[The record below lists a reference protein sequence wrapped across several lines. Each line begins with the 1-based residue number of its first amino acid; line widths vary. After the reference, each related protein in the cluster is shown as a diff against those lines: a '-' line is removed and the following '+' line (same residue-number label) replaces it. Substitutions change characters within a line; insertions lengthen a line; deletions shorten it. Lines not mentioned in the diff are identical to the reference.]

1 VSAIELTIVQPSA
14 PDTVIVGAAASAVSL
29 AAAIAAPL
37 PPELAGVALFY
48 RWYSSLFRAAKDRYS
63 LNVVGLSDPSQP
75 FVAPLKVG
83 THVITF
89 AASDQSGETD
99 AAQEQTRHG
108 GVTGGSQGP
117 SRRLVHAL
125 VANPVNP
132 SPSPA
137 LPIPTLPRQSST
149 LEAEAPLQW
158 GRKIGNTNN
167 YEPNPDYHAINR
179 IRYRWRFTPLGGPA
193 GRDAAD
199 LVPSLDQLEFDPGPP
214 ADLRPVVRYQGP
226 LPDAL
231 DTGNYTLTLR
241 VEDVNNDAA
250 GHDISRP
257 VILT

>member
-1 VSAIELTIVQPSA
+1 MSAIQLTIVQPPA
-14 PDTVIVGAAASAVSL
+14 PETVIVGVAAGAVSL
-29 AAAIAAPL
+29 AAAIAGPL
-37 PPELAGVALFY
+37 PPELAGVSLFY
-48 RWYSSLFRAAKDRYS
+48 RWYSSLFPAAKDRYS
-63 LNVVGLSDPSQP
+63 LNVVGLTDPSQA

-89 AASDQSGETD
+89 AASDQSDETD
-99 AAQEQTRHG
+99 AAQNQTRHG
-108 GVTGGSQGP
+108 GVIGGSQGD
-117 SRRLVHAL
+117 SRRLIHAL
-125 VANPVNP
+125 VANPVKP
-132 SPSPA
+132 SPVGPV
-137 LPIPTLPRQSST
+137 PTLRKASST

-193 GRDAAD
+193 GRHAAD
-199 LVPSLDQLEFDPGPP
+199 LVPSLDQLEFDLDPP
-214 ADLRPVVRYQGP
+214 ADPRPVVRYEGR

-241 VEDVNNDAA
+241 VEDVNNDVA

-257 VILT
+257 VVLTI